1 MQIKLTDRI
10 GAVHGRAQ
18 DSS

>member
-10 GAVHGRAQ
+10 HQQKRLW
-18 DSS
+18 